1 VINSELKAPIPV
13 NSRSIPLFRWRRVT
27 RNGETEVLI
36 GPSIAWLIFAI
47 LALFVKG
54 FNAVSLLQALW
65 KNLP

>member
-1 VINSELKAPIPV
+1 MINSEQKAPIAV

-36 GPSIAWLIFAI
+36 GPSIAWLVFAI
-47 LALFVKG
+47 VALCVKG
-54 FNAVSLLQALW
+54 LNVLSLLQVLW